1 MFTAITV
8 LIIIICILLVL
19 VVLVQNPKGGGVAS
33 GIIGANQLMGV
44 KNDGFHRKLT
54 WGLVIGLVSLCLL
67 AGFALPKK
75 GDREIGTKMQEQI
88 DAGAAPTTTWQLRSN
103 RHNSRRSNNLPRE
116 NRHNSSRLSNETEL
130 NRRKAASMAAFRV
143 FRHRQNRN
151 PSALKVCHLNP

>member
-8 LIIIICILLVL
+8 LIIIICVLLVL

-44 KNDGFHRKLT
+44 KKTTDFIEKLT

-75 GDREIGTKMQEQI
+75 GEREVGTKMQEQI
-88 DAGAAPTTTWQLRSN
+88 DAGAAPAPTPVAPQQQ
-103 RHNSRRSNNLPRE
+103 P
-116 NRHNSSRLSNETEL
+116 
-130 NRRKAASMAAFRV
+130 AQQQPAQQQPAQQQPA
-143 FRHRQNRN
+143 Q
-151 PSALKVCHLNP
+151 

>member
-44 KNDGFHRKLT
+44 KKTTDFIEKLT

-88 DAGAAPTTTWQLRSN
+88 DAGAAPTTT
-103 RHNSRRSNNLPRE
+103 P
-116 NRHNSSRLSNETEL
+116 
-130 NRRKAASMAAFRV
+130 AAPQQPAQQPA
-143 FRHRQNRN
+143 QQQ
-151 PSALKVCHLNP
+151 PAQGEPAQQQPAQ